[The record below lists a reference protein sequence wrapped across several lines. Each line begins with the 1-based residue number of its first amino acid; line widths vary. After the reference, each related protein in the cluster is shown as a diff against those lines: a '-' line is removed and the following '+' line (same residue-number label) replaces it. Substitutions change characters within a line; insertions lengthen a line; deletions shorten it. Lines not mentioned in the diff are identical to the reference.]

1 MLPMIFSMGG
11 TRIASMVLPGG
22 GGSLRRWSAR
32 VAALA
37 IALSLGFSQPLRS
50 CAHEVDPYAL
60 PPDTELVDLGDYW
73 DNLLYGAVRGARDEA
88 NFKLRQAQLI
98 PLQSAREAYIKHC
111 IAPDTVAL
119 AARCR
124 LPSALMA
131 IENLELKLLWQN
143 SVQAKKGKLFGYFA
157 APWKSV
163 YGRTQAIPDPRQLGR
178 MSFMRC
184 SLINVHGTYVGT
196 DKVAHFV
203 SMGYI
208 GYCTYR
214 RQIEYGV
221 EPAKALRRTAALNGQ
236 GPLGETTI
244 LGGIPTGIYSNADM
258 AADYL
263 GLKFYLN
270 LREPVKLEGKMVPP
284 MLVYRGGQL
293 WLREDVRPES
303 GYFARFVSPH
313 MDEVL
318 NPNLYDAT
326 MRTAIRQGVQKHSQ
340 EILDRY
346 AGDNPDKRTPE
357 YFKRLV
363 VEYAKYYGEDY
374 GHSGQFEKLITVAN
388 TCFEEK

>member
-1 MLPMIFSMGG
+1 MILSMGG
-11 TRIASMVLPGG
+11 SIFASMLLPGG

-32 VAALA
+32 VAALTIV
-37 IALSLGFSQPLRS
+37 IALGFSLPLS
-50 CAHEVDPYAL
+50 ACAHEVDPYAL
-60 PPDTELVDLGDYW
+60 PPGTELVDLGDYW
-73 DNLLYGAVRGARDEA
+73 DNLLYGAVRGAADEA
-88 NFKLRQAQLI
+88 NLKLRQAGLI
-98 PLQSAREAYIKHC
+98 HLRSAREAYIRHC

-131 IENLELKLLWQN
+131 IEGLELKLLWQN
-143 SVQAKKGKLFGYFA
+143 SVEAKGNKKFGYFA
-157 APWKSV
+157 APWKSI
-163 YGRTQAIPDPRQLGR
+163 YGQTQAIPDPRQLGR

-214 RQIEYGV
+214 RQIEHGV
-221 EPAKALRRTAALNGQ
+221 DHAEALRRTAALNGQ

-270 LREPVKLEGKMVPP
+270 LREPVKLQGQVVPP
-284 MLVYRGGQL
+284 MLVYKGGQL
-293 WLREDVRPES
+293 RMREDVRPES
-303 GYFARFVSPH
+303 GYFARFVSGH

-326 MRTAIRQGVQKHSQ
+326 MRTAVRQGVRQHSR
-340 EILDRY
+340 EILERY
-346 AGDNPDKRTPE
+346 AGNDPDKRTPE

-388 TCFEEK
+388 TCFEEQR